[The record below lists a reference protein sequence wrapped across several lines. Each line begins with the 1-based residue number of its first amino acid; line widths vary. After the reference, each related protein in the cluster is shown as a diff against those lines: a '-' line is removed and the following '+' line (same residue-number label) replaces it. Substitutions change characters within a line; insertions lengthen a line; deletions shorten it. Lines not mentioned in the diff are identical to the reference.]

1 MSCHEVRVVKL
12 PAVEPHPNA
21 DQLGLVTINGFTVVV
36 RLDQW
41 KEGDLAVFVEPDYV
55 VSDLQMFAFLGEHKR
70 IKTRRF
76 RGVWSMGL
84 LVPARVS
91 LSGGGEAPLLF
102 DDGGIARPAREGD
115 NIMEQLG
122 IVRYEPEVHSKRSH
136 VVSGREVVVPEAVR
150 DVPRYDLENLRK
162 NRDVFA
168 HGELVVATEKIHGAN
183 ARYTFRDGQLYI
195 GSRTRWVEDDGVN
208 SWSQA
213 LIRAPWV
220 RSWCEANEGWTL
232 FGEIF
237 GKVQSL
243 DYGLGDAIEF
253 RAFDAMSPD
262 GKFMD
267 AEEFHQPGKLRGQT
281 PPVLYYGPYDYDK
294 LMELAEGKSAIPG
307 AKHIREGIVVKP
319 YAERW
324 DRSCGRVALKL
335 VSNAYLAME

>member
-1 MSCHEVRVVKL
+1 MSCHEVRVVAI
-12 PAVEPHPNA
+12 PAIERHPNA
-21 DQLGLVTINGFTVVV
+21 DQLGLVTIGGFTVVV

-41 KEGDLAVFVEPDYV
+41 KEGDLAIFVEPDYV
-55 VSDLQMFAFLGEHKR
+55 ASDLPAFAFLGEHKR

-84 LVPARVS
+84 LVPANEFLELRS
-91 LSGGGEAPLLF
+91 MSTGEYVVQL
-102 DDGGIARPAREGD
+102 GD
-115 NIMEQLG
+115 NVMEQLG
-122 IVRYEPEVHSKRSH
+122 IVRYEPEVHSKKSR
-136 VVSGREVVVPEAVR
+136 VVTGREVIVPEAVR
-150 DVPRYDLENLRK
+150 DVPKYDLENLRK
-162 NRDVFA
+162 NREVFT
-168 HGELVVATEKIHGAN
+168 HGELVVATEKIHGCS
-183 ARYTFRDGQLYI
+183 ARFTFRGGQFYI
-195 GSRTRWVEDDGVN
+195 GSRNRWVEDDGNN
-208 SWSQA
+208 SWSVA
-213 LIRAPWV
+213 SAAAPWI
-220 RSWCEANEGWTL
+220 REWCEVNEGWTL

-243 DYGLGDAIEF
+243 DYGLGDAVDF

-267 AEEFHQPGKLRGQT
+267 AEEFHQPGKLRGLT
-281 PPVLYYGPYDYDK
+281 PPVIYSGPYDYEK
-294 LMELAEGKSAIPG
+294 LMELAEGRSEMPG